1 MDAFVTISVVK
12 PKLPF
17 SPSFSK
23 NLLNIEKEK
32 KRAGEV
38 RLPDFRRYYKATLI
52 KTVW

>member
-1 MDAFVTISVVK
+1 MDAFITISVAK

-32 KRAGEV
+32 QELEKSGS
-38 RLPDFRRYYKATLI
+38 LTSDDTTKLH
-52 KTVW
+52 